1 MDFIQCAGFPSTH
14 RLHRWENGLNAFLVM
29 AVVLMGVE
37 KAVAVPCS
45 KREHLL
51 NYWVA
56 I

>member
-1 MDFIQCAGFPSTH
+1 MRWISFYR
-14 RLHRWENGLNAFLVM
+14 RLRRWKNGLNAFLVM
-29 AVVLMGVE
+29 AVVLTGVR

-45 KREHLL
+45 RREHLL